1 MVATHVVTG
10 SGDGSDGGEGGG
22 RGDDGNGGGGGGGS
36 DDDNGA
42 MMITCDAHPVER
54 ANEVVNTNGAGDCF
68 AGGFLA
74 AWHMDKDVSTCVQ
87 TGALCARL
95 CVRSHDGSMLVDAD
109 AARACD
115 QVLTPTTTSNVE
127 QGVLLELKLSR
138 SRSWEHPEDTRTE
151 EKE

>member
-1 MVATHVVTG
+1 MVTG
-10 SGDGSDGGEGGG
+10 SGGGSD
-22 RGDDGNGGGGGGGS
+22 GGGGGS

-42 MMITCDAHPVER
+42 VMIITSTTVPVER

-74 AWHMDKDVSTCVQ
+74 AWHLDKDVSTCVQ

-115 QVLTPTTTSNVE
+115 QVLTSTTTSNVE
-127 QGVLLELKLSR
+127 QGVLLEHKLSR
-138 SRSWEHPEDTRTE
+138 FRSREHPEDSRTE

>member
-1 MVATHVVTG
+1 VVTG
-10 SGDGSDGGEGGG
+10 SGGGSD
-22 RGDDGNGGGGGGGS
+22 GGGGGS

-42 MMITCDAHPVER
+42 VMITCAHPVER

-74 AWHMDKDVSTCVQ
+74 AWHLDKDVSTCVQ

-115 QVLTPTTTSNVE
+115 HVLTSTTTSKVE
-127 QGVLLELKLSR
+127 QGVLLEHKLSR
-138 SRSWEHPEDTRTE
+138 FRSREHPEDNRTE